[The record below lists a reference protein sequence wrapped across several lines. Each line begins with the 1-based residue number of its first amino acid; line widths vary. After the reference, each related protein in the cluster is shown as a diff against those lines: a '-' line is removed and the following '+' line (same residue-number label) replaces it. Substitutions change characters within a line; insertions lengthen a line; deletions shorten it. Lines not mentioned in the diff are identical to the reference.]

1 MIQKL
6 EENRRRTIYKIPVTI
21 RSFQT
26 SHNIYFQNV
35 LIHSIYYMESKYYTI
50 ITAEKTENIQI
61 L

>member
-35 LIHSIYYMESKYYTI
+35 LIHSISMESKYYTI
-50 ITAEKTENIQI
+50 ITAKKTENIQI